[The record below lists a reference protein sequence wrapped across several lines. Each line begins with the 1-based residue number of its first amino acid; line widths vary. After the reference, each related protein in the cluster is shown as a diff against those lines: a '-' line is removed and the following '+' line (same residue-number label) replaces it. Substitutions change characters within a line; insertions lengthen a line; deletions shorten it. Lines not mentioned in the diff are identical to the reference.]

1 MKNAIFSAVQ
11 PVLGQ
16 MCTCYDYVH
25 LDSLSDISAY
35 RTVVKQQRTAMK
47 NANLVKDTYGLNSFI
62 LSALRKSLYVY
73 DSVVNSILIRTV
85 KIRTL

>member
-16 MCTCYDYVH
+16 SARYDYVH

-35 RTVVKQQRTAMK
+35 RTVVKQQRTAMT
-47 NANLVKDTYGLNSFI
+47 NANVVKYTYSLKSFI
-62 LSALRKSLYVY
+62 LSALCKSLYVY

-85 KIRTL
+85 KIRKL